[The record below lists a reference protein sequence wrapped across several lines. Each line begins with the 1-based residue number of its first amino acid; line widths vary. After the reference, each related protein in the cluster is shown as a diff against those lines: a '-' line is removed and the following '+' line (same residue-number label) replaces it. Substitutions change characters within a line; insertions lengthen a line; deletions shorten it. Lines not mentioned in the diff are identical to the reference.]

1 MTISKMP
8 ARALYAL
15 AVAVGCFIP
24 TAFGPAR
31 ADDTRDV
38 NRGNE
43 DLTNTQAAPGAP
55 TTDGQQAIPGTQTAG
70 GKKAVTGKPTL
81 PVKDTASGKPAPT
94 GKPVSPRSGL
104 RVGRSK
110 IITGIASVYGR
121 DLHGQRTATG
131 ERFNMYAM
139 TLACRRLPLGTRV
152 RVTNLRNGKS
162 VIGRVNDIGPNGRF
176 RRTRVADLS
185 SGMARSIGMA
195 YGLGRVRLEAV
206 GR

>member
-8 ARALYAL
+8 ARAFYAL
-15 AVAVGCFIP
+15 AVAAGCFLP
-24 TAFGPAR
+24 AAFGPAR

-38 NRGNE
+38 NRGDG
-43 DLTNTQAAPGAP
+43 DLTNIQAAPGASS
-55 TTDGQQAIPGTQTAG
+55 TDGKPATPGEHTAG
-70 GKKAVTGKPTL
+70 GKKAATGKPAL
-81 PVKDTASGKPAPT
+81 PGKDTVSGKPAPT
-94 GKPVSPRSGL
+94 GEPVSPRSGL

-110 IITGIASVYGR
+110 IITGVASVYGSE
-121 DLHGQRTATG
+121 LHGQRTASG
-131 ERFNMYAM
+131 ERFNRHAM

-185 SGMARSIGMA
+185 SGMARNIGMA
-195 YGLGRVRLEAV
+195 YGLGRVRLEVV